1 MDLSNLNARD
11 LTGANIGD
19 FLSEL
24 EAALAGNDYEKVKK
38 AIEQINSFLIT
49 PGIINVTRSGQNTME
64 ITAGGSTETVDINN
78 IASQIVDRVKRDKET
93 HDLTAGSPEEAK
105 REEVITE
112 MNKFLTSMFN
122 QDKLMQELA
131 HRNFSIDE
139 FYRQMQRLNDESRA
153 TIENLKR
160 EKEDKNKAFESVFGG
175 DSTIKTG
182 DYLSKAYPTRIKDCQ
197 EAVATL
203 ATAKTE
209 LERLKQARTD
219 RAAETDPVKQTQL
232 DNNIARHEANVRIL
246 ADKVKAL
253 NIPGIDPAFFTGWE
267 EEAKID
273 SSISSI
279 DGVKHI
285 AEVELNKNYTN
296 LKNKVSALSD
306 ADKAK
311 LGITSEVEE
320 KFLKVD
326 DMDPDV
332 RKNARAAVDKYLKET
347 QRAINV
353 DMQQKIA
360 IEERMIALRDENVQR
375 YREIQAR
382 VTDMQSRITIQ
393 MNGTDEVT
401 RDKRI
406 IDPSTGDYAV
416 DPNTGDY
423 IIELDGSGNPVQEPV
438 FEELTDRTKRDYY
451 LQKAGFNRSQALE
464 RIDSGLFTRKQIRAT
479 LKAEGVGNPISRFFA
494 PRRLWRRSRARVNCL
509 RSMEN
514 RAIELEQRK
523 EYEEVVPGI
532 ESLEALEYVF
542 ERSKDSAAMQHALY
556 SAGKDQ
562 GYDASSIDKTGVVD
576 DLERAAY
583 EEAFDRAAVI
593 GADEITDLRKK
604 KGDTHESLVKR
615 HTKGSQPSA
624 SDLIHKDDNNDM
636 EL

>member
-122 QDKLMQELA
+122 QDILMQELA

-296 LKNKVSALSD
+296 LKNKVAALSD

-311 LGITSEVEE
+311 LGITSDIEDS
-320 KFLKVD
+320 FSKVD

-494 PRRLWRRSRARVNCL
+494 PRRLWRRSRARANCL

>member
-1 MDLSNLNARD
+1 MDLSRLNATD
-11 LTGANIGD
+11 LTGANIGT
-19 FLSEL
+19 FLTEL
-24 EAALAGNDYEKVKK
+24 ENALAGNDYDKVKK

-49 PGIINVTRSGQNTME
+49 PGIINVTRTGQNTME
-64 ITAGGSTETVDINN
+64 ITAGGSTETVDIND

-93 HDLTAGSPEEAK
+93 HDLTVGSPEEAK
-105 REEVITE
+105 REEVVTE

-122 QDKLMQELA
+122 QDVLMQELA
-131 HRNFSIDE
+131 RRHFSIDE
-139 FYRQMQRLNDESRA
+139 FYRQMQRLNDESKV

-160 EKEDKNKAFESVFGG
+160 EKEDKSKAFESVFGG
-175 DSTIKTG
+175 DSTVKTG

-209 LERLKQARTD
+209 LERLKQARID
-219 RAAETDPVKQTQL
+219 RAAETDPTKQTQL
-232 DNNIARHEANVRIL
+232 DSDIARHEANVKML

-273 SSISSI
+273 ASITSI
-279 DGVKHI
+279 DGVKHV

-296 LKNKVSALSD
+296 LKNKVATLSD

-311 LGITSEVEE
+311 LGITPEIEDNFS
-320 KFLKVD
+320 KVD
-326 DMDPDV
+326 DLDPDV
-332 RKNARAAVDKYLKET
+332 RKNARSAVDKYLKET
-347 QRAINV
+347 QRTINV
-353 DMQQKIA
+353 NMQEKIA
-360 IEERMIALRDENVQR
+360 IEERMIVLRDENVQR
-375 YREIQAR
+375 YREIQTKVA
-382 VTDMQSRITIQ
+382 DMQTRITIQ
-393 MNGTDEVT
+393 MNGPDEVT
-401 RDKRI
+401 RDKRRI
-406 IDPSTGDYAV
+406 

-423 IIELDGSGNPVQEPV
+423 AIDPNTGDYVIEVDGSGNPLQEPV

-494 PRRLWRRSRARVNCL
+494 PRRLWRRSRARANCL
-509 RSMEN
+509 RGMEN

-532 ESLEALEYVF
+532 ESLEALEYIY

-562 GYDASSIDKTGVVD
+562 GYDASSVDKMGVVD

-583 EEAFDRAAVI
+583 EEAFDRAAI
-593 GADEITDLRKK
+593 TGADEITELRKK

-624 SDLIHKDDNNDM
+624 GDLIHRDDNNDM